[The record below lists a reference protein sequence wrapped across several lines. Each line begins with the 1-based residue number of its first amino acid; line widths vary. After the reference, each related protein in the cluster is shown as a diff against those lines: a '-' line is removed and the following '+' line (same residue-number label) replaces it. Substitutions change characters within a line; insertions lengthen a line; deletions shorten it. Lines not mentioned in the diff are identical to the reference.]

1 MLPVF
6 ICVNLD
12 SLSGSKEADLEKK
25 PRRGIRSVEIAFR
38 TPALC
43 RRASRPWPRRKIAP
57 LAGLTTSAAHLIER
71 EWGAVF
77 GGKTESR
84 D

>member
-1 MLPVF
+1 MPFGLPRYAGEPAG
-6 ICVNLD
+6 D
-12 SLSGSKEADLEKK
+12 GLE
-25 PRRGIRSVEIAFR
+25 G
-38 TPALC
+38 
-43 RRASRPWPRRKIAP
+43 KIAP